1 MTVLDF
7 AVEPIHMPYEN
18 EDRIGLE
25 ARSIASMEVI
35 FRPSTPCTF
44 IARINALASDLRRL
58 EKELVASPP
67 SSSSRDP
74 QKAANSIALAEL
86 RANYRQL
93 RSAFFAMSDARSRIA
108 QLPRAALPS
117 GTGTPRVS
125 VVADRYFRA
134 VDYTFSAETF
144 RAFLR
149 TMQAQEPLTL
159 KELWTISLFL
169 RFTLLEAVIKQAR
182 TLLHVRGVSV
192 VSSLLVPLKS
202 LRDITNADWE
212 FLIEPLIE
220 FDAVLRQ
227 DPAAA
232 YASMDFRTREHYRQ
246 RIAFIAR
253 HSDCPESQVA
263 NEALL
268 LAREGSHDNSSDSRI
283 RLRRMHVGYYILDQ
297 GFPELAQR
305 IGFHPHVS
313 WRMRN
318 LIRANSEDF
327 YIEGILLFTLFLIAA
342 PLFFILAHFST
353 VTSVLA
359 AIFFLFLPAMQG
371 AVDLVNNAITTFF
384 EPDPLPKLNFSQGI
398 PNECTTLVAV
408 PSLLLNEK
416 QIRKLVNDLEVR
428 YLANRNRNLHFVLL
442 TDLKD
447 SLSKPNENDSDPL
460 VDLAVR
466 LVNELNAKYAASDQ
480 GSFLLLHR
488 HRRYNVRQ
496 EVWMG
501 WERKRG
507 KLLDLNKLLVG
518 EYDAFPIKTGR
529 LDVLQQ
535 VRYILTLDSDTQL
548 PRGVAAEL
556 VGAIAHPLNQAVV
569 DHNRRIVTSGYGILQ
584 PRIGITV
591 QSTARSR
598 LATIYSGQNGFDI
611 YTRATSDAY
620 QDLFGEGI
628 FTGKGIY
635 EVATLHAV
643 LNHRFPRNS
652 LLSHD
657 LIEGAYARAGLAT
670 DVELIE
676 DYPSHY
682 SAYSRRQH
690 RWVRGDWQITQWMFS
705 RVPDEAGHRVS
716 NPISSVNRWK
726 IFDNL
731 RRSLVSPFFFM
742 LFIAGWMGLPGGP
755 VYWTIVP
762 ILLLIFSTVVQLG
775 FGIGR
780 VLSNE
785 HKGEMPQVISGF
797 GHALLV
803 ALLHLVLL
811 PHEALLAIDAIVR
824 SLIRRLIT
832 GKRLLEWETAAQAE
846 SINATTTPAD
856 RYLALVPFITLGVA
870 ILIWFAA
877 PHHSALLVAAPVL
890 VLWILGVPITAWLNR
905 PPHQDRSLSRSDEEF
920 LIGHALRIWRYFYQ
934 FGGEVHNYLIPDN
947 VTEDGGVE
955 AARVSPTNIGLLLNA
970 RQAAHEL
977 GFLTPPEFA
986 DLTTRSLATITR
998 LEKFRGHLFNWYD
1011 TKTLQPLSTN
1021 PFVSTVDSGNFVA
1034 SLYTLH
1040 TGAQKI
1046 LEQPLIEPRLFAGLR
1061 AYWRMA
1067 RDHRALPSSLAMLGL
1082 PHPEA
1087 TQAEW
1092 ATWLHSA
1099 SAVMQTGRARHSM
1112 SSDSMWWVEQT
1123 RSRISRLYALFR
1135 DFMPWMLP
1143 EYKSLRALPG
1153 LGING
1158 KGNKLSLEETLLF
1171 AESFGTRLV
1180 GVCSQIASDNVLSQL
1195 CRQLQTALPAAAA
1208 NLRTLSD
1215 SLRAIARDAERM
1227 AQETEF
1233 AFLVNPDRKIL
1244 SIGYDMGAQHLHEAC
1259 YDMIASEA
1267 RIATFL
1273 AIARGD
1279 LPHQSWFKLSRDHV
1293 RAFDRFLLLS
1303 WSGTMFEY
1311 MMPALWMRSFQGTLL
1326 SNTQSAVVQAQREF
1340 AEELRLPWGI
1350 SESGGATKNDKGDYH
1365 YQAYGIPQISLWG
1378 EANAGPVISP
1388 YSSFL
1393 ALGVDAPAAIHN
1405 LRQMESS
1412 KWIGAYGFYEAADY
1426 ISSRRTPSLVREWMA
1441 HHQGMSLLAVTN
1453 LLHGNIVQKW
1463 FHANPLVQATEL
1475 LLHELPVNKAVLKAR
1490 MRETTPLGS

>member
-1 MTVLDF
+1 MTLLDF
-7 AVEPIHMPYEN
+7 AVEPTHMPYEN
-18 EDRIGLE
+18 EDRIVLE
-25 ARSIASMEVI
+25 ARSVASMEVI

-44 IARINALASDLRRL
+44 VARIDALASDLRRM
-58 EKELVASPP
+58 EKELAALPA
-67 SSSSRDP
+67 SSSPHDP
-74 QKAANSIALAEL
+74 QKAANRIALADL

-93 RSAFFAMSDARSRIA
+93 RSALFAMSDARSRIT
-108 QLPRAALPS
+108 QLPRAASAS
-117 GTGTPRVS
+117 GTGTPRVF

-169 RFTLLEAVIKQAR
+169 RFVLLEAVIKKAR
-182 TLLHVRGVSV
+182 TLLHVHGVSV
-192 VSSLLVPLKS
+192 ASALLVPLKS

-232 YASMDFRTREHYRQ
+232 YASMDFRSREHYRQ

-263 NEALL
+263 KEALL
-268 LAREGSHDNSSDSRI
+268 LARQGSRENSPDSRI
-283 RLRRMHVGYYILDQ
+283 RLRRMHVGYYILDR

-305 IGFHPHVS
+305 VGFHPPVS

-318 LIRANSEDF
+318 FVRTNGEDF

-342 PLFFILAHFST
+342 PLFPVLPHFSS
-353 VTSVLA
+353 VTSAFIAV
-359 AIFFLFLPAMQG
+359 FFLFLPAMQG
-371 AVDLVNNAITTFF
+371 AVDLVNNAITALF
-384 EPDPLPKLNFSQGI
+384 EPDPLPKLNFSEGI
-398 PNECTTLVAV
+398 PTECTTLVAV
-408 PSLLLNEK
+408 PSLLLSEK

-442 TDLKD
+442 TDLQD
-447 SLSKPNENDSDPL
+447 SLSKPNENDSHPL

-466 LVNELNAKYAASDQ
+466 LVNDLNAKYAASDQ

-507 KLLDLNKLLVG
+507 KLLDLNKLLAG
-518 EYDAFPIKTGR
+518 EYDAFPIKTGH
-529 LDVLQQ
+529 LEVLRQ
-535 VRYILTLDSDTQL
+535 VRYILTLDADTQL

-569 DHNRRIVTSGYGILQ
+569 DPTHRIVTSGYGILQ

-598 LATIYSGQNGFDI
+598 LGAIYSGQNGFDI

-620 QDLFGEGI
+620 QDLFSEGI

-670 DVELIE
+670 DIELVE

-690 RWVRGDWQITQWMFS
+690 RWVRGDWQIAQWMFS
-705 RVPDEAGHRVS
+705 RVPDESGRRVS

-755 VYWTIVP
+755 VYWTIIP
-762 ILLLIFSTVVQLG
+762 ILLLIFPTIVQLG

-780 VLSNE
+780 ALSVE

-803 ALLHLVLL
+803 ALLELVLL
-811 PHEALLAIDAIVR
+811 PHKAVLAIDAVVR

-846 SINATTTPAD
+846 SLNGSRAPAD
-856 RYLALVPFITLGVA
+856 RYLALVPLITIGVA
-870 ILIWFAA
+870 ILIWLTA
-877 PHHSALLVAAPVL
+877 PRHSTLLVAAPVL
-890 VLWILGVPITAWLNR
+890 ILWLLGVQVTAWLNR
-905 PPHQDRSLSRSDEEF
+905 PPHQEQPLSRSDEDF
-920 LIGHALRIWRYFYQ
+920 LTGHALRIWHYFYQ
-934 FGGEVHNYLIPDN
+934 FGSEAHNYLIPDN

-970 RQAAHEL
+970 RQAAQEL
-977 GFLTPPEFA
+977 GFLTLPEFA
-986 DLTTRSLATITR
+986 DLTTRSLFTIKR
-998 LEKFRGHLFNWYD
+998 LEKFRGHLFNWYG
-1011 TKTLQPLSTN
+1011 TKTLQPLNAS
-1021 PFVSTVDSGNFVA
+1021 PFISTVDSGNFVA

-1040 TGAQKI
+1040 SGARKMA
-1046 LEQPLIEPRLFAGLR
+1046 EQPLIEPRLFAGLR
-1061 AYWRMA
+1061 TYWRMA
-1067 RDHRALPSSLAMLGL
+1067 RDHRALPSSLATLGL

-1087 TQAEW
+1087 TQTEW

-1099 SAVMQTGRARHSM
+1099 NATVHTGPVPHSM
-1112 SSDSMWWVEQT
+1112 SSDSIWWMEQT
-1123 RSRISRLYALFR
+1123 RSRILKLYALFH

-1171 AESFGTRLV
+1171 AESFGTRLAST
-1180 GVCSQIASDNVLSQL
+1180 CSQIASDNVLSQL
-1195 CRQLQTALPAAAA
+1195 CRLLQTALPAAVA
-1208 NLRTLSD
+1208 NLRALSASMQAIVRD
-1215 SLRAIARDAERM
+1215 SEQM

-1273 AIARGD
+1273 AVARGD

-1326 SNTQSAVVQAQREF
+1326 SNTQSAVVHVQREF
-1340 AEELRLPWGI
+1340 AEKLHLPWGI

-1388 YSSFL
+1388 YSTFL

-1412 KWIGAYGFYEAADY
+1412 KWVGACGFYEAADY
-1426 ISSRRTPSLVREWMA
+1426 ISSRRTPAQVREWMA

-1453 LLHGNIVQKW
+1453 LLHGNVVQKW

-1475 LLHELPVNKAVLKAR
+1475 LLHELPVNKATLKAR
-1490 MRETTPLGS
+1490 MRETTPLGT